1 MLTDL
6 IYYDLKVAALIAVF
20 YLFYMLLLARETT
33 HALNRFVLLAGI
45 VLSVVLPLC
54 IITIHEKPHPQPLS
68 DWRGEY
74 IVLPIE
80 NETTKDTT
88 PLSNRRG
95 AGGEAVSVILL
106 SGIFLRLLFLARSY
120 GKLAKL
126 ICSGERHTLPS
137 GTRVSV
143 VDVPIAPFS
152 WMQTIVLSRADWLMQ
167 SESILAHEEAHVRH
181 HHSYDV
187 VVVEVLTALQWFNP
201 VVWFL
206 RQELRILHE
215 YQADASVLSSGF
227 DESQYI
233 HLLMQKA
240 TGIQACALANGI
252 HTPKTKKRIFMM
264 LKTKSDRSA
273 WLKALYIV
281 PVVLVSLALSAE
293 TVVDHEEA
301 ATNDAFAVRLFS
313 ENTNGR
319 GESYQIRHQ
328 PGVKFFRNG
337 KEEQIPEGRNIALE
351 VEKTTMQLN
360 GKPIDQLSLL
370 DLPAGAL
377 KEVHLTETG
386 SDRYVCN
393 LLTEVPGKKT
403 AYIVN
408 GKQVSEE
415 AVGKI
420 PQKDVVSVTTIGSRE
435 TVKNALHVEA
445 DDAVVVE
452 TEPVFE
458 ICEQLPQFP
467 GGEVGLM
474 KWLAQNIKYPT
485 KAMEYGVQGRVLV
498 QFIVEKDGSLSNF
511 TIVDSPKSSGANMV
525 VVNAQMTDKQRK
537 DAETHNAGVK
547 LLREEAIRVV
557 KAMPKW
563 TPGKQKGKVVRC
575 KFLIPV
581 SYRLQ

>member
-45 VLSVVLPLC
+45 ALSVVLPLC

-68 DWRGEY
+68 DGRGEY
-74 IVLPIE
+74 IELPTE
-80 NETTKDTT
+80 QLPAFASAEETASFFQDNDVWTG
-88 PLSNRRG
+88 LLF
-95 AGGEAVSVILL
+95 AFIL
-106 SGIFLRLLFLARSY
+106 SGIFLRLLFLMRSY
-120 GKLAKL
+120 MKLGRL
-126 ICSGERHTLPS
+126 IQGGERHTLPS

-167 SESILAHEEAHVRH
+167 SESILAHEEAHVRY

-187 VVVEVLTALQWFNP
+187 MVVEVLTALQWFNP

-264 LKTKSDRSA
+264 LKTKSNRSA

-301 ATNDAFAVRLFS
+301 ATNDASAVRLFS
-313 ENTNGR
+313 E
-319 GESYQIRHQ
+319 
-328 PGVKFFRNG
+328 K
-337 KEEQIPEGRNIALE
+337 
-351 VEKTTMQLN
+351 
-360 GKPIDQLSLL
+360 
-370 DLPAGAL
+370 
-377 KEVHLTETG
+377 
-386 SDRYVCN
+386 
-393 LLTEVPGKKT
+393 
-403 AYIVN
+403 
-408 GKQVSEE
+408 
-415 AVGKI
+415 
-420 PQKDVVSVTTIGSRE
+420 
-435 TVKNALHVEA
+435 
-445 DDAVVVE
+445 
-452 TEPVFE
+452 VFE

-525 VVNAQMTDKQRK
+525 VVNAHMTDKQRK

-547 LLREEAIRVV
+547 LLREEVIRVV

>member
-45 VLSVVLPLC
+45 ALSVVLPLC

-106 SGIFLRLLFLARSY
+106 AGIFLRLFFLARSY
-120 GKLAKL
+120 GKLNRL
-126 ICSGERHTLPS
+126 IRSGERHVLPS

-264 LKTKSDRSA
+264 LKTKSNRSA

-301 ATNDAFAVRLFS
+301 ATNDASAVRLFS
-313 ENTNGR
+313 
-319 GESYQIRHQ
+319 
-328 PGVKFFRNG
+328 
-337 KEEQIPEGRNIALE
+337 
-351 VEKTTMQLN
+351 
-360 GKPIDQLSLL
+360 
-370 DLPAGAL
+370 
-377 KEVHLTETG
+377 
-386 SDRYVCN
+386 
-393 LLTEVPGKKT
+393 
-403 AYIVN
+403 
-408 GKQVSEE
+408 
-415 AVGKI
+415 
-420 PQKDVVSVTTIGSRE
+420 
-435 TVKNALHVEA
+435 
-445 DDAVVVE
+445 
-452 TEPVFE
+452 EPVFE

>member
-1 MLTDL
+1 MLTDF

-20 YLFYMLLLARETT
+20 YLFYRLLLARETM
-33 HALNRFVLLAGI
+33 HRLNRAVLLAGI

-88 PLSNRRG
+88 PLFNRRG
-95 AGGEAVSVILL
+95 AEGEAVSVILL
-106 SGIFLRLLFLARSY
+106 AGIFLRLFFLARSY
-120 GKLAKL
+120 GKLNRL
-126 ICSGERHTLPS
+126 IRSGERHTLPS
-137 GTRVSV
+137 GIQLSV
-143 VDVPIAPFS
+143 VDAPVAPFS
-152 WMQTIVLSRADWLMQ
+152 WMQTIVLSRADWLSQ

-181 HHSYDV
+181 RHSYDV

-215 YQADASVLSSGF
+215 YQADASVLSRGF

-252 HTPKTKKRIFMM
+252 HTPQTKKRILMM
-264 LKTKSDRSA
+264 LKTKSKWSA
-273 WLKALYIV
+273 QFKALYIV
-281 PVVLVSLALSAE
+281 PIVLASLVLSAE
-293 TVVDHEEA
+293 TVIDYETVTRDD
-301 ATNDAFAVRLFS
+301 TPAVRLFN
-313 ENTNGR
+313 EKNNGR
-319 GESYQIRHQ
+319 GESYQIRRQ

-337 KEEQIPEGRNIALE
+337 KEEQIPEGRSIALE
-351 VEKTTMQLN
+351 VKKTTMQVN
-360 GKPIDQLSLL
+360 GKPIDQLTLL
-370 DLPAGAL
+370 DMPAGEL
-377 KEVHLTETG
+377 KEVHLNETA

-393 LLTEVPGKKT
+393 LLTEVPSKKT

-420 PQKDVVSVTTIGSRE
+420 PQEDVVSVTTIGSRK

-474 KWLAQNIKYPT
+474 KWLAQNIKYP
-485 KAMEYGVQGRVLV
+485 KQAIEYGVQGRVFV

-537 DAETHNAGVK
+537 DAETHNAGVR

-581 SYRLQ
+581 TYRLN

>member
-1 MLTDL
+1 
-6 IYYDLKVAALIAVF
+6 
-20 YLFYMLLLARETT
+20 
-33 HALNRFVLLAGI
+33 
-45 VLSVVLPLC
+45 
-54 IITIHEKPHPQPLS
+54 
-68 DWRGEY
+68 
-74 IVLPIE
+74 
-80 NETTKDTT
+80 
-88 PLSNRRG
+88 
-95 AGGEAVSVILL
+95 
-106 SGIFLRLLFLARSY
+106 
-120 GKLAKL
+120 
-126 ICSGERHTLPS
+126 
-137 GTRVSV
+137 
-143 VDVPIAPFS
+143 
-152 WMQTIVLSRADWLMQ
+152 
-167 SESILAHEEAHVRH
+167 
-181 HHSYDV
+181 
-187 VVVEVLTALQWFNP
+187 
-201 VVWFL
+201 
-206 RQELRILHE
+206 
-215 YQADASVLSSGF
+215 
-227 DESQYI
+227 
-233 HLLMQKA
+233 
-240 TGIQACALANGI
+240 
-252 HTPKTKKRIFMM
+252 MM

-301 ATNDAFAVRLFS
+301 ATNDASAVRLFS

-337 KEEQIPEGRNIALE
+337 KEKQIPEGRNIALE

-377 KEVHLTETG
+377 KEVHLTETE

-415 AVGKI
+415 TVGKI
-420 PQKDVVSVTTIGSRE
+420 PQEDVVSVTTIGSRE
-435 TVKNALHVEA
+435 TVKNTLHVEA

-525 VVNAQMTDKQRK
+525 VVNAHMTDKQRK
-537 DAETHNAGVK
+537 DAETHNARGGYPRGQGHAEVDSRQAEGKGGSLQVPYSRELPSAVK
-547 LLREEAIRVV
+547 
-557 KAMPKW
+557 
-563 TPGKQKGKVVRC
+563 TN
-575 KFLIPV
+575 
-581 SYRLQ
+581 